1 VRRWFRP
8 LVVSILCL
16 TLSVDTAK
24 ACWFLRRCHRGR
36 AARPACACR
45 CVPADTVL
53 PCDAWCGPDSDLA
66 PAGAV
71 EVVDVEVTSP
81 APQAEP
87 QAAASL
93 EPRGDGVVV
102 HGPTVIAG
110 EAAKPRRQPQPA
122 PTEATTAAQQP
133 GRPAATPAEP
143 LLPVPAS
150 DERPDE
156 PAVATAAAET
166 PMPEPAAA
174 VEPKPTSE
182 PNLFDLYGDEVE
194 MEADESAAP
203 GETEMTEEDEA
214 ESEEPAPDEAAEATE
229 KEPAEEAAAD
239 TAESAGDEP
248 AEPPQ
253 TDADTAMIV
262 PGEPL
267 RRWTDATA
275 THEARGWLVAIGADR
290 VRILKVNGRHATV
303 AIDALSA
310 ADRDYVSA
318 VGTALA
324 AAGDSRPAANTTAR
338 R

>member
-1 VRRWFRP
+1 
-8 LVVSILCL
+8 
-16 TLSVDTAK
+16 
-24 ACWFLRRCHRGR
+24 
-36 AARPACACR
+36 
-45 CVPADTVL
+45 
-53 PCDAWCGPDSDLA
+53 
-66 PAGAV
+66 
-71 EVVDVEVTSP
+71 
-81 APQAEP
+81 
-87 QAAASL
+87 
-93 EPRGDGVVV
+93 
-102 HGPTVIAG
+102 
-110 EAAKPRRQPQPA
+110 
-122 PTEATTAAQQP
+122 
-133 GRPAATPAEP
+133 
-143 LLPVPAS
+143 
-150 DERPDE
+150 
-156 PAVATAAAET
+156 
-166 PMPEPAAA
+166 
-174 VEPKPTSE
+174 
-182 PNLFDLYGDEVE
+182 